1 MDYETLTSTL
11 KSEIRLGLE
20 EVGIYVRRDA
30 TVGHLWSVMAH
41 HGTEL
46 WNQAQIDELLEMFY
60 DVQFD
65 TVERGE
71 VVR

>member
-1 MDYETLTSTL
+1 MDYETIMAAL
-11 KSEIRLGLE
+11 KNEIRLGLE
-20 EVGIYVRRDA
+20 DVGIYVPRDA

-46 WNQAQIDELLEMFY
+46 WNQAQIDQLLEMFY

>member
-1 MDYETLTSTL
+1 MNYETITAVL
-11 KSEIRLGLE
+11 KGEIRLGLE
-20 EVGIYVRRDA
+20 DVGIYARRDA
-30 TVGHLWSVMAH
+30 TVGHLWELMVQ
-41 HGTEL
+41 HGVEL
-46 WNQAQIDELLEMFY
+46 WNQAQIDQLLELFY